1 MLFIC
6 KKVFIVFISEGE
18 SSFISL
24 QICEALKFSRPT
36 EEEVEGGGSNKEG
49 VFGGEEMGGRV
60 KMGRESEWEV
70 YSLLLV
76 LFGKREIL
84 SFIFLTFCF
93 ATVEEE
99 EDEDLKAAGEGGRVF
114 EEGERGKEE
123 EKEEERSNLSPNI
136 RLIFKLI

>member
-1 MLFIC
+1 
-6 KKVFIVFISEGE
+6 
-18 SSFISL
+18 
-24 QICEALKFSRPT
+24 
-36 EEEVEGGGSNKEG
+36 
-49 VFGGEEMGGRV
+49 MGGRV

-76 LFGKREIL
+76 LFGMREIF